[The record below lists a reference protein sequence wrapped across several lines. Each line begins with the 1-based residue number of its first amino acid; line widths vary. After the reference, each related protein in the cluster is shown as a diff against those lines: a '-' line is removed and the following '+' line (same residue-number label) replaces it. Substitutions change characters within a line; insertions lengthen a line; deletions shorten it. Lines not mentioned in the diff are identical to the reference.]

1 MCIRDRFV
9 AEVAAQQSEEDIQK
23 NTQIPVI
30 RKKISEIE
38 NKIRNLTKALECASV
53 APDAIVERLAELE
66 AQKKGLSTQLS
77 DEERG
82 VIPLTKESVVVY
94 LKAVREK
101 AVPLET
107 QKAMLI
113 EMLVNSV
120 TVYDDEP
127 GFLKLVYAY
136 RLTQIPTRTYR
147 VPIPAKVPCSD
158 FRTQPAPK

>member
-1 MCIRDRFV
+1 M
-9 AEVAAQQSEEDIQK
+9 
-23 NTQIPVI
+23 
-30 RKKISEIE
+30 
-38 NKIRNLTKALECASV
+38 
-53 APDAIVERLAELE
+53 ERLAELE
-66 AQKKGLSTQLS
+66 AQKKGLSIQLS

-127 GFLKLVYAY
+127 GFLKFVTAY
-136 RLTQIPTRTYR
+136 RLTQIPSKTYR
-147 VPIPAKVPCSD
+147 VPTPTASSCSD
-158 FRTQPAPK
+158 IGRVGSPLDANPNTITVVGMVFIQTRRHALP

>member
-1 MCIRDRFV
+1 M
-9 AEVAAQQSEEDIQK
+9 
-23 NTQIPVI
+23 
-30 RKKISEIE
+30 
-38 NKIRNLTKALECASV
+38 
-53 APDAIVERLAELE
+53 ERLSELE

-158 FRTQPAPK
+158 FRTQPAPLDANPNTITVVGMVFIQTKRHALP